1 MKLRVMCA
9 PEYLDEVRGVLE
21 SLGAQ
26 SIKKDSTGGLNIVVD
41 PGVFRILQ
49 KQIASVT
56 GGIGRV
62 EVFQMNVHEEGSA
75 DIGAETARR
84 DRERQSRKAIDAEAT
99 VQVAVAKEVVTV
111 AHDVQHRVT
120 TTDTGGE
127 EGYQGQEEVVESS
140 KDLAAK
146 VTAKVTGNRKGK
158 KARRREMEAAVER
171 QSRIEAERT
180 RREERAA
187 KVVAAAGNLIHREQN
202 VNANLTDRNLTC
214 INGNITTTTKL
225 KCNTCKETFQNK
237 IYHQEHFKSDYHRE
251 NLRRKIRGESP
262 LTITDW
268 EAGEASGF
276 FLTED
281 ADLL

>member
-1 MKLRVMCA
+1 
-9 PEYLDEVRGVLE
+9 
-21 SLGAQ
+21 
-26 SIKKDSTGGLNIVVD
+26 
-41 PGVFRILQ
+41 
-49 KQIASVT
+49 
-56 GGIGRV
+56 
-62 EVFQMNVHEEGSA
+62 
-75 DIGAETARR
+75 
-84 DRERQSRKAIDAEAT
+84 
-99 VQVAVAKEVVTV
+99 
-111 AHDVQHRVT
+111 
-120 TTDTGGE
+120 
-127 EGYQGQEEVVESS
+127 
-140 KDLAAK
+140 
-146 VTAKVTGNRKGK
+146 
-158 KARRREMEAAVER
+158 MEAAVER

-268 EAGEASGF
+268 
-276 FLTED
+276 
-281 ADLL
+281 